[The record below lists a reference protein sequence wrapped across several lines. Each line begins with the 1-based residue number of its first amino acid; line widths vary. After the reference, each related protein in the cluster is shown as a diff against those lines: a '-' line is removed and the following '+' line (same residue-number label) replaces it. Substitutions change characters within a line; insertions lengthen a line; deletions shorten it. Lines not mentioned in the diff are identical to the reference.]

1 MDWQI
6 IINLVGGAIVAVIG
20 WFARELWSAVQSL
33 KNDIQR
39 IEVDLPTS
47 YVRKVD
53 LEAKFDKLE
62 ATLQR
67 ILDKL
72 DSKADK

>member
-6 IINLVGGAIVAVIG
+6 IINLVGGAVVAAIG
-20 WFARELWSAVQSL
+20 WFARELWTAVQNL
-33 KNDIQR
+33 KADIQR

-72 DSKADK
+72 DLKADK

>member
-39 IEVDLPTS
+39 IEVDLPTN
-47 YVRKVD
+47 YVRKID

>member
-6 IINLVGGAIVAVIG
+6 IINLVGGAVIAAIG
-20 WFARELWSAVQSL
+20 WFARELWTAVQNL
-33 KNDIQR
+33 KTDIQR

-47 YVRKVD
+47 YVRKAD

-72 DSKADK
+72 DLKADK

>member
-6 IINLVGGAIVAVIG
+6 IINLVGGAVIAAIG
-20 WFARELWSAVQSL
+20 WFARELWTAVQNL
-33 KNDIQR
+33 KTDIQR

-72 DSKADK
+72 DLKADK

>member
-6 IINLVGGAIVAVIG
+6 VINLVGGGILATIG
-20 WFARELWSAVQSL
+20 WFARELWAAVQNL
-33 KNDIQR
+33 KNDIQK
-39 IEVDLPTS
+39 IEVDLPTN
-47 YVRKVD
+47 YVRKID

-62 ATLQR
+62 STLQR

-72 DSKADK
+72 DLKADK

>member
-6 IINLVGGAIVAVIG
+6 VINLVGGAVVAAIG
-20 WFARELWSAVQSL
+20 WFARELWTAVQNL
-33 KNDIQR
+33 KTDIQR
-39 IEVDLPTS
+39 IEVDLPTN
-47 YVRKVD
+47 YVRKVY

-72 DSKADK
+72 DLKADK

>member
-6 IINLVGGAIVAVIG
+6 IINLIGGAVVATIG
-20 WFARELWSAVQSL
+20 WFARELWAAVQNL
-33 KNDIQR
+33 KNDIQK
-39 IEVDLPTS
+39 IEVDLPTN

-72 DSKADK
+72 DSKVDK

>member
-6 IINLVGGAIVAVIG
+6 IINLVGGAVVAAIG
-20 WFARELWSAVQSL
+20 WFARELWTAVQNL
-33 KNDIQR
+33 KTDIQR

-72 DSKADK
+72 DLKADK

>member
-6 IINLVGGAIVAVIG
+6 IINVAGGAVVATIG
-20 WFARELWSAVQSL
+20 WFARELWAAVQNL
-33 KNDIQR
+33 KNDIQK
-39 IEVDLPTS
+39 IEVDLPTN

-72 DSKADK
+72 DLKVDK